1 MGSIVLDMIKHHE
14 GLRFTVYDDATGRPI
29 VPESVVTGY
38 PTIGYGRNLATR
50 GISQEEADY
59 LLAHDLTKV
68 FKECSAAFPWFD
80 KLSEARSA
88 VVMDMVFNLGMAGFK
103 KFKETILAIEAGDY
117 VVAAKN
123 MLASRWSVQVGKR
136 ARTLARMMAEDVG
149 FEEARKA
156 SA

>member
-1 MGSIVLDMIKHHE
+1 MSSSIQDMIKHHE
-14 GLRFTVYDDATGRPI
+14 GLRYTVYDDATGRPI
-29 VPESVVTGY
+29 IPESVVTGY

-59 LLAHDLTKV
+59 LLAHDLSKV
-68 FKECSAAFPWFD
+68 FQECAAAFPWFD

-117 VVAAKN
+117 ISAAKN
-123 MLASRWSVQVGKR
+123 MLASRWARQVGKR
-136 ARTLARMMAEDVG
+136 AQTLARMMADDLS
-149 FEEARKA
+149 FNDARSA

>member
-1 MGSIVLDMIKHHE
+1 MSSIQEMIKYHE

-68 FKECSAAFPWFD
+68 FQECAASFHWFD
-80 KLSEARSA
+80 TLSEARSA

-117 VVAAKN
+117 VTAAKN
-123 MLASRWSVQVGKR
+123 MIASKWARQVGKR
-136 ARTLARMMAEDVG
+136 AQTLARMMAEDRSFG
-149 FEEARKA
+149 EARRD